1 MIEQTVDKFI
11 ERIKQVVI
19 TDPNMKSI
27 PLAYLMTLDIP
38 DAIKHYFDQEVELW
52 LREEENKFTTTE
64 RFDYDVPQVR
74 MLIDQVFDHLKQS
87 ATFHINKFNQLLERA
102 VKLEMNYL
110 IEPHRTLSQFMFKDS
125 NIVSTMQI
133 YDTLK
138 YFFRLEYYKTA
149 ISDYFNTKYMKE
161 IKKGQFAEL
170 LKQIDEQAFS
180 ENPSETALKV
190 IKSIMSFLGE
200 AQDAEVNSLPIEI
213 LHTTFKDRN
222 LKDYQDLLKK
232 AEKESGL
239 SELTFDQLEAML
251 RDGIMPGAEE
261 EIGEKTEIIGIEKHE
276 DIETSKPAVSVD
288 AIEVPDTSLDEAV
301 IGEDVEEDIEEDFED
316 EEYELEEEE
325 EPEEEIE
332 EVELE
337 VEAPEEEL
345 VEEETAEEELVIEEP
360 VEEEVEEEVEEP
372 EVTEEHAKAA
382 AKVADDLADHVAR
395 QISSDTP
402 LEDINGMIKGR
413 TRRKILKKL
422 FKKKEKEFLAFVDQ
436 INKLTTWKEAS
447 KIIDEEFYNREVNPY
462 SSEAITFSDIIY
474 TRFFPKDKYV
484 STESD
489 ANGFG

>member
-1 MIEQTVDKFI
+1 MIEKTVDKFI
-11 ERIKQVVI
+11 GRIKDVVI
-19 TDPNMKSI
+19 TDEKMKSI

-38 DAIKHYFDQEVELW
+38 DAIKHYFDQEVEIW

-64 RFDYDVPQVR
+64 RFDYDIPQVR

-102 VKLEMNYL
+102 IKLEMNYL
-110 IEPHRTLSQFMFKDS
+110 IEPHRTLTQFMFKDS

-161 IKKGQFAEL
+161 IKKGQFVEL

-190 IKSIMSFLGE
+190 IKSIMGFLAE
-200 AQDAEVNSLPIEI
+200 AQDAEVDSLPIE
-213 LHTTFKDRN
+213 LLQTAFKDRN
-222 LKDYQDLLKK
+222 LKDYQDLFKQ

-251 RDGIMPGAEE
+251 RDGIMPGAGE
-261 EIGEKTEIIGIEKHE
+261 EIRDKTEIIGIEKHE
-276 DIETSKPAVSVD
+276 DIETSKPEVSVD
-288 AIEVPDTSLDEAV
+288 EIEVPEISLDESV
-301 IGEDVEEDIEEDFED
+301 VGEDVEEDIEEDFED
-316 EEYELEEEE
+316 EEYELEDEEE
-325 EPEEEIE
+325 FEEEME
-332 EVELE
+332 EVEVEVAAPEEAIGESE
-337 VEAPEEEL
+337 VEAPEEEIK
-345 VEEETAEEELVIEEP
+345 IEEP
-360 VEEEVEEEVEEP
+360 LEEEVEVEEL
-372 EVTEEHAKAA
+372 EVAEEEIKSNI
-382 AKVADDLADHVAR
+382 KVAQDLADHVAR

-402 LEDINGMIKGR
+402 LEDINVMIKGR

-422 FKKKEKEFLAFVDQ
+422 FKKNENEFLSFVKQ
-436 INKLTTWKEAS
+436 INKLSTWKEAS
-447 KIIDEEFYNREVNPY
+447 RLIDEEFYTREINPY
-462 SSEAITFSDIIY
+462 SSEAINFSDIIY

-484 STESD
+484 STENEI
-489 ANGFG
+489 NGFG